1 MEHLI
6 ERAGEVVDLTYKVLD
21 LEKTN
26 RRHNEQIQT
35 RAAIG
40 AALSEY
46 MKPTHIAKAMGKDRT
61 TVIHYNKQHDG
72 NLKTWKGYAEKYE
85 VAKDVARVSMHEAT
99 ISYKIMLID
108 SRISEYQNRINEL
121 ELEKLNLL

>member
-6 ERAGEVVDLTYKVLD
+6 ERAGEVVDLTYKVLE
-21 LEKTN
+21 LEKTD
-26 RRHNEQIQT
+26 RRDNEQVQT

-46 MKPTHIAKAMGKDRT
+46 IKPTHVGKAMGKDRT

-72 NLKTWKGYAEKYE
+72 NLKTWKGYAEKYD
-85 VAKDVARVSMHEAT
+85 VAKDVAKMNMHYAT
-99 ISYKIMLID
+99 VNYKVALID
-108 SRISEYQNRINEL
+108 SRIDEYYKRISEL
-121 ELEKLNLL
+121 ELEKINLL

>member
-6 ERAGEVVDLTYKVLD
+6 ERAGEVVDFTYKVLG
-21 LEKTN
+21 LEKTD
-26 RRHNEQIQT
+26 RRDNEQVQT

-40 AALSEY
+40 TALSEY
-46 MKPTHIAKAMGKDRT
+46 IKPTHVAKAMGKDRT

-72 NLKTWKGYAEKYE
+72 NLKTWKGYAEKYD
-85 VAKDVARVSMHEAT
+85 VAKDVAKTNMHHAT
-99 ISYKIMLID
+99 ISYKIKLID
-108 SRISEYQNRINEL
+108 SRIDEYYKRISEL